1 MKENKAKKEQKKET
15 GYHSMHRMF
24 LLTFPMTVSFFVLM
38 LFRQIA
44 PLSAL
49 IGFGLTLFFTF
60 LFSIPFLK
68 ELEIL
73 IDYLKQEAEGKQAFI
88 KPHSFKK
95 RREAFKIVQSF
106 NQIKLRWLNK
116 TRMLEAQTLSDTA
129 ILEQMPE
136 PVLLM
141 NKEGDF
147 VWQNLAAKKIFSE
160 KIIHRNAN
168 DFTKE
173 RVLLDAVRRILS
185 HQTENEQIEFSLQIK
200 GKKNFF
206 KAIMGWLPAL
216 AKNGGEVVVVLHN
229 ITQFKIFEKTQ
240 NAFFANASHEL
251 KTPLSVLSGFIE
263 TLQGPAKNDAEAR
276 DKFLNIM
283 KEQTVHMTNLVQ
295 NLLALSRMNLDDK
308 TPLENVVIPDLVRSV
323 FQALELKAKLHQKE
337 LCLRENT
344 VLPPIKAHSAELF
357 RVIQNLVDNAIKYGQ
372 DDTKITIAL
381 DITTQPMPQPKPE
394 HYIPMQILT
403 IKVHNEGEPIPEEE
417 IPHLFERFY
426 RMESNRQITGTG
438 LGLAIAYEIIHNK
451 YQGNITIES
460 TKSTGTIFT
469 VSMPVALQ

>member
-1 MKENKAKKEQKKET
+1 MKEKKAKKQQKKENS
-15 GYHSMHRMF
+15 YHSMHRMF
-24 LLTFPMTVSFFVLM
+24 LLTFPMTVSFLVLM
-38 LFRQIA
+38 LFGQIP

-73 IDYLKQEAEGKQAFI
+73 INYLKQEAEGKQNI
-88 KPHSFKK
+88 TTPHFFKK

-116 TRMLEAQTLSDTA
+116 TRLLEAQTLSDTA

-136 PVLLM
+136 PVLLL
-141 NKEGDF
+141 NKDGDF
-147 VWQNLAAKKIFSE
+147 VWQNLAAKKLFSE

-173 RVLLDAVRRILS
+173 RILLDAVMRILS
-185 HQTENEQIEFSLQIK
+185 HQTQQEESEFSLQVK
-200 GKKNFF
+200 SKKRFF

-216 AKNGGEVVVVLHN
+216 AKNGGEVVVVLHDV
-229 ITQFKIFEKTQ
+229 TQFKIFEKTQ

-263 TLQGPAKNDAEAR
+263 TLQGPARNDPEAR

-283 KEQTVHMTNLVQ
+283 KDQTVHMTKLVQ

-308 TPLENVVIPDLVRSV
+308 TPMENVILPDLIRSV

-337 LCLRENT
+337 LALHENT
-344 VLPPIKAHSAELF
+344 VIPPIKAHSPELF

-372 DDTKITIAL
+372 DDTKITVTL

-394 HYIPMQILT
+394 NYIPTQILT
-403 IKVHNEGEPIPEEE
+403 IAVHNDGSVIPEEE

-426 RMESNRQITGTG
+426 RMESNRQVSGTG
-438 LGLAIAYEIIHNK
+438 LGLAIAYEIIHHK
-451 YQGNITIES
+451 YQGNIVIDS
-460 TKSTGTIFT
+460 TQNKGTTFT